1 MTPRDI
7 PRRPLNA
14 PSEGAPSGRGAAD
27 PAEPPEHKPE
37 PEPSPPEKKKRRPR
51 KSAQGSRALT
61 REVDRPAKSV
71 TPEQKLL
78 LLDAWKRSGLPGSD
92 FAELVGFSYKT
103 LYQWRRRY
111 EKEGVE
117 GLFGR
122 PKGPKPGSRVPPV
135 TRQAIL
141 LIKKENPAYGCERIS
156 QLLYRGPGLGVSPG
170 AVSRVLKEEG
180 YEPLEQPTERHPD
193 KPRRFERARPNQLW
207 QSDLFTFTI
216 KRRRHRVHL
225 VAFMD
230 DHSRYITGFGLA
242 SSPTSQFILEVLRS
256 AVGRHG
262 HPEELLTDQG
272 PQYHAWRGRTA
283 FEKALKTM
291 GIDHVLARPRHPQ
304 TLGKV
309 ERFWKSLWEEC
320 LADALFTD
328 MEDARRRIAHYV
340 DHYNFRRPHQGIDG
354 LVPADR
360 FFGAEKEIRQT
371 LEERVAA
378 NALEIARSG
387 EPAAPF
393 YLAGRVGE
401 KGLSVHAEGEKLIL
415 TTEDGARQEVSL
427 DKPKAPPEEP
437 EPRQPAASEAQDFE
451 PDEDPGPGASPLDG
465 ALEDLDREGLLPK
478 MEVEDGEES

>member
-1 MTPRDI
+1 ME
-7 PRRPLNA
+7 PLKPSPQPEEA
-14 PSEGAPSGRGAAD
+14 PWEEGELTWPDEDPDASSGEEKASPPSGA
-27 PAEPPEHKPE
+27 
-37 PEPSPPEKKKRRPR
+37 KRRR
-51 KSAQGSRALT
+51 KSVENSRALALDT
-61 REVDRPAKSV
+61 ERPTQSV

-78 LLDAWKRSGLPGSD
+78 LIDAWKRSGLPGTD

-122 PKGPKPGSRVPPV
+122 PRGPEAGSKVPPV

-141 LIKKENPAYGCERIS
+141 LIKADNPGYGSERIS
-156 QLLYRGPGLGVSPG
+156 QILYRGPGLGVSPG
-170 AVSRVLKEEG
+170 AVARVLKEEG
-180 YEPLEQPTERHPD
+180 FEPVDRPTERHPD
-193 KPRRFERARPNQLW
+193 KPRRFERAKPNQLW

-230 DHSRYITGFGLA
+230 DHSRFITGFGLA
-242 SSPTSQFILEVLRS
+242 SSPTSQFVLEALRS

-283 FEKALKTM
+283 FEKDVKTM
-291 GIDHVLARPRHPQ
+291 GIRHILARPRHPQ

-320 LADALFTD
+320 LGDALFTD
-328 MEDARRRIAHYV
+328 MEDARKRITHYV

-360 FFGAEKEIRQT
+360 FFGAEKEIRET
-371 LEERVAA
+371 LERRVAA

-393 YLAGRVGE
+393 YLAGRVGDQ
-401 KGLSVHAEGEKLIL
+401 GLSVHAEGEKLIL
-415 TTEDGARQEVSL
+415 TTEGGGRQEVSL
-427 DKPKAPPEEP
+427 ERPAPAP
-437 EPRQPAASEAQDFE
+437 DFE
-451 PDEDPGPGASPLDG
+451 PDEDPGPGASPLDE
-465 ALEDLDREGLLPK
+465 ALKDLDREGLLPE
-478 MEVEDGEES
+478 MEVEHGEEA